1 MARKPVVVFKRPT
14 TKKNR
19 YSYYIKIWDDIRKR
33 YLTPRS
39 AASLVK
45 KLRLDG
51 QEFPSSTRNGAY
63 KIGEAYFR
71 ALTTQATIEEPLFVE
86 YLEKFWDWETSPYI
100 EGKRTRGHRIGM
112 EYVKAN
118 ASYVRNYIA
127 PAFPELKLSE
137 VRPYMLE
144 NFIMDIVKEGKVS
157 NRTANAI
164 IDAFKIPLKEAFRQG
179 ITQSDPAA
187 NVLKFSRNSKP
198 KGIPSD
204 EEIAGLLRQATDLR
218 IRCAIMLGA
227 FCGMRLGE
235 VQAVTLGAVKEYE
248 PGKYSLEIEN
258 SWNKLEGLK
267 GTKNEKA
274 RVVPLPAMV
283 YKTMLELGASNPHGS
298 EGFLIYG
305 INPDAP
311 LDRAAI
317 ERAFD
322 KALIEYSLGGQ
333 YDTASREEKESARKE
348 WKERKITFH
357 SLRHYANAKLR
368 GTVPDATLRKLTGH
382 LTPAMTDHYDHTTI
396 DDLRLL
402 AKAQD
407 EKLLGTIEANKEE

>member
-1 MARKPVVVFKRPT
+1 MARKLVVVFKRPT
-14 TKKNR
+14 TRKNR
-19 YSYYIKIWDDIRKR
+19 YSYYVKIWDDIRKQ

-45 KLRLDG
+45 ELRLDE
-51 QEFPSSTRNGAY
+51 QEFPSNTRNGAC

-71 ALTTQATIEEPLFVE
+71 FLTTKPTTEEPLFIE
-86 YLEKFWDWETSPYI
+86 YLEKFWNWETSPYI
-100 EGKRTRGHRIGM
+100 EAKRARGQRIGM

-127 PAFPELKLSE
+127 GSFPELKLAE

-144 NFIMDIVKEGKVS
+144 NFIMDLVKKGKVS

-187 NVLKFSRNSKP
+187 NIRKFSRNSKP

-204 EEIAGLLRQATDLR
+204 EEIAGLIRQVTDLR

-235 VQAVTLGAVKEYE
+235 VQAVTLNAVKEYE
-248 PGKYSLEIEN
+248 PGKYSLEIES

-274 RVVPLPAMV
+274 RIVPLPAMV
-283 YKTMLELGASNPHGS
+283 YKTMLELGATNPHGNDS
-298 EGFLIYG
+298 FLIYG
-305 INPDAP
+305 MSPDAP

-322 KALIEYSLGGQ
+322 KALIQISLEGR
-333 YDTASREEKESARKE
+333 YDTASNEEKEAARKE

-357 SLRHYANAKLR
+357 SLRHYANSKLR

-396 DDLRLL
+396 DDLRLIS
-402 AKAQD
+402 KAQD
-407 EKLLGTIEANKEE
+407 EKLIGTINAKKEA